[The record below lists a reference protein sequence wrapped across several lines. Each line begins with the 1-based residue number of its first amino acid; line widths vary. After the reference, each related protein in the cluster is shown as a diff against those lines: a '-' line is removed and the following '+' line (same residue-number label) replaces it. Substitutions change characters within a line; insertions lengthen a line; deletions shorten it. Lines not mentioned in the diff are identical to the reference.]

1 MLWNITN
8 SVFIFL
14 EAFFK
19 KVFLHGFSLSQ
30 TLLNLLKDLNEGVF
44 RVVIRKSSH
53 NSDILF
59 YTGCT
64 SCCGVFIVA
73 SQFARFIKAELLKH
87 DKCLSDLLVI
97 V

>member
-1 MLWNITN
+1 MVLESDTSE
-8 SVFIFL
+8 SV
-14 EAFFK
+14 K
-19 KVFLHGFSLSQ
+19 GSKWRS
-30 TLLNLLKDLNEGVF
+30 F

-87 DKCLSDLLVI
+87 DKCLGDLY
-97 V
+97 